1 MQKKELW
8 EYTLQPQDTGKK
20 YQDILAHKFHFSRKL
35 LQSLKQGE
43 RAWVNGQFTYL
54 TARGQAGDLLSVQLL
69 GEEPPN
75 IPGEQLPLDIL
86 FEDDYLLIVNKPPGQ
101 VVHPNQRYP
110 SGTLGNAVVGYWE
123 SKETPHPFRPIHRI
137 DRNTSGIVVIAKS
150 RFAHQQLAYQLE
162 HNLIHKHY
170 LGLVEGNVSEDQGKI
185 DQAIA
190 LAPGSVIKRIVSPDG
205 LPALTHYQVLHRY
218 PEATLMKFMLAT
230 GRTHQI
236 RVHCQALGHPLLGD
250 DLYGGEQSLIQRQ
263 ALHSFHYMF
272 HHPATGAKI
281 SIRAPWPKDLI
292 ELAAKLKSSK
302 IPQNSNDMR

>member
-1 MQKKELW
+1 MQKEELW
-8 EYTLQPQDTGKK
+8 EYTLQPQDNGKK

-43 RAWVNGQFTYL
+43 HAWINGKFTYL

-101 VVHPNQRYP
+101 VVHPNHRYP
-110 SGTLGNAVVGYWE
+110 TGTLGNAVVGYWQA
-123 SKETPHPFRPIHRI
+123 KETPHRFRPIHRI
-137 DRNTSGIVVIAKS
+137 DRNTSGVVVIAKS

-170 LGLVEGNVSEDQGKI
+170 LGFVQGCVLEDQGKM
-185 DQAIA
+185 DQTIA
-190 LAPGSVIKRIVSPDG
+190 LTPGSFIQRTVSPDG
-205 LPALTHYQVLHRY
+205 LPALTYYQVLYRY
-218 PEATLMKFMLAT
+218 PEATLMRFMLST

-250 DLYGGEQSLIQRQ
+250 DLYGGQLELIQRQ
-263 ALHSFHYMF
+263 ALHSYHYAF
-272 HHPATGAKI
+272 QHPATGENI
-281 SIRAPWPKDLI
+281 SIYAPWPKDLI
-292 ELAAKLKSSK
+292 ELVSKLKTKTCFFGAS
-302 IPQNSNDMR
+302 P